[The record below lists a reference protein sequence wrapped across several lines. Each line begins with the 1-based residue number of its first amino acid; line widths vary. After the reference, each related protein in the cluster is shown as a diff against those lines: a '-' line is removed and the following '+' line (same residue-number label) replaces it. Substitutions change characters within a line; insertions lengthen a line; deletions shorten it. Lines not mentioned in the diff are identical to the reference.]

1 MEQNNQPKQ
10 PNYLKRI
17 SNLQK
22 ELEELKFNVKTLQN
36 QIQNIFN
43 ALKRK

>member
-1 MEQNNQPKQ
+1 MEQNNQPKV

-17 SNLQK
+17 ANLEK
-22 ELEELKFNVKTLQN
+22 ELEELKFNVKVLQS
-36 QIQNIFN
+36 QMQNIFN